1 MTTITK
7 EQLIKLLQH
16 RISVAAKYPDIEEA
30 QIDATV
36 FKIALA
42 SVEATPIYQV
52 KYGNDWSDVERCQY
66 DDHAGHGSPIRVVYA
81 APPAPVSDPAISDN
95 SVHDL
100 FLRAKSLMY
109 QSGGSPIENSLNPVD
124 AWLFKAERA
133 DMLQAEPISPD
144 AEEPDDTVFTCPRC
158 GRRSSRP
165 NGEHYCHPLAAA
177 ARETAPKEETSNG

>member
-52 KYGNDWSDVERCQY
+52 DYGNVWRDVERVQY
-66 DDHAGHGSPIRVVYA
+66 DDHAVRGSPARIVYTA
-81 APPAPVSDPAISDN
+81 MPAPVVLNEAQSRELFEKWCPVNIERNKWHTDQYAHLPARQQWN
-95 SVHDL
+95 AWNAC
-100 FLRAKSLMY
+100 RA
-109 QSGGSPIENSLNPVD
+109 
-124 AWLFKAERA
+124 A
-133 DMLQAEPISPD
+133 MLQAEPVSP
-144 AEEPDDTVFTCPRC
+144 AYKLPAAPRPEAK
-158 GRRSSRP
+158 R
-165 NGEHYCHPLAAA
+165 
-177 ARETAPKEETSNG
+177 